1 MTIDEEVVAKLRKRY
16 KNIHQLIFHRSL
28 ERAETPGDLF
38 DILDSFP
45 DKYPLVWDDDER
57 HWVATEDISQVG
69 RFNLLRKKE
78 ENEENEENEDG

>member
-1 MTIDEEVVAKLRKRY
+1 MTIDEEFVVKLRERY

-45 DKYPLVWDDDER
+45 NKYPLVWDDDER
-57 HWVATEDISQVG
+57 HWAMTDDISQVS
-69 RFNLLRKKE
+69 RFDLLRKK
-78 ENEENEENEDG
+78 NEENEENDS